1 MRGVS
6 RAGLVACLAVLLMA
20 SATDAGSLYPIGSFP
35 TSPVITPCCVVAADV
50 DGDTVPDLVV
60 VSADN
65 GTGSVL
71 LGNGD
76 GTFQAAVSYAAG
88 FVPASIAAAD
98 LDGDAFLD
106 LVAGTQ
112 GFSVSVL
119 FNLSEDS
126 DGDGVGDATDN
137 CVNAANPGQEAST
150 QDGLVGLG
158 CACLCGDV
166 NDSCTVSGA
175 DAQDIQLQILPN
187 LGTQDDC
194 YDIGDPPFDEQ
205 GLCGTPQTTEPRGCD
220 VNASGSCSG
229 ADAQVLQ
236 NSLAALVGTPS
247 FPLPSGYDPTHCAQA
262 SPDPSPYTWQMQSIK
277 DSVRRQFGAAASE
290 YAVSAN
296 HISGADLD
304 RMLAEA
310 GLTGDERLLDVGSG
324 AGHSTLHF
332 ARAGAEITGL
342 DLTEEMVETGRRL
355 AAREG
360 LDNARFERGDAEA
373 LPFANDA
380 FDVLTCRLCA
390 HHFADVPAALR
401 EMRRVLR
408 PGGRLLL
415 CDSMAPEHDAQD
427 AFFQAFETLRDPSH
441 VRNYRRSEWC
451 DMFEAAGFAPEP
463 IGAWDLET
471 DFDDWIARM
480 HTPGES
486 VRALRALA
494 DEAAP
499 EARERFRFSGR
510 PGVFLIPI
518 AAFRGSDASP

>member
-35 TSPVITPCCVVAADV
+35 TSPVITPCSVVAADV

-137 CVNAANPGQEAST
+137 CVNTANPGQEAST

-220 VNASGSCSG
+220 VNASGS
-229 ADAQVLQ
+229 VL
-236 NSLAALVGTPS
+236 G
-247 FPLPSGYDPTHCAQA
+247 
-262 SPDPSPYTWQMQSIK
+262 
-277 DSVRRQFGAAASE
+277 RR
-290 YAVSAN
+290 
-296 HISGADLD
+296 
-304 RMLAEA
+304 
-310 GLTGDERLLDVGSG
+310 
-324 AGHSTLHF
+324 
-332 ARAGAEITGL
+332 RAGAPELPCGT
-342 DLTEEMVETGRRL
+342 RRYTL
-355 AAREG
+355 FPTAVG
-360 LDNARFERGDAEA
+360 
-373 LPFANDA
+373 
-380 FDVLTCRLCA
+380 
-390 HHFADVPAALR
+390 
-401 EMRRVLR
+401 LR
-408 PGGRLLL
+408 P
-415 CDSMAPEHDAQD
+415 D
-427 AFFQAFETLRDPSH
+427 
-441 VRNYRRSEWC
+441 
-451 DMFEAAGFAPEP
+451 
-463 IGAWDLET
+463 
-471 DFDDWIARM
+471 
-480 HTPGES
+480 
-486 VRALRALA
+486 ALRASFAGSESVYLA
-494 DEAAP
+494 DAVDQGLGPTAV
-499 EARERFRFSGR
+499 RSGCE
-510 PGVFLIPI
+510 
-518 AAFRGSDASP
+518 